1 MDEKNN
7 VHETHLEDLDLEK
20 HHYGHHDPHDHIGND
35 RAFKG
40 DDSDGK
46 VNWSIKTVLA
56 CLTLGM
62 LYTGNPPIIETP
74 HGIDLHPQQAHR
86 LCSTWSV
93 AC

>member
-1 MDEKNN
+1 MDEKNIVNEKNN
-7 VHETHLEDLDLEK
+7 VHETHFEDLDLEK

-46 VNWSIKTVLA
+46 VNWSIKTVLG

-62 LYTGNPPIIETP
+62 LYTGNSLNDRKPPS
-74 HGIDLHPQQAHR
+74 R
-86 LCSTWSV
+86 
-93 AC
+93 